1 MFRNVSHQKSLLKI
15 WEMRLVMLIC
25 YISLT
30 IELFNISVK
39 NRNWS
44 CFFLPVICDIFYI
57 IHMYGKFYTGYFN
70 KYGLLVMDSALIRR
84 RYRQTEL
91 KLDLL
96 SVLPFEI
103 ISLIFINTSYQLD
116 IYNYMKLNR
125 LLRIYFICRY
135 FGVRS
140 RLLNINVY
148 WTRTLYVVMWITLMV
163 QVTSAP

>member
-1 MFRNVSHQKSLLKI
+1 
-15 WEMRLVMLIC
+15 MRLVMLIC
-25 YISLT
+25 YISVT

-39 NRNWS
+39 NINWF
-44 CFFLPVICDIFYI
+44 CIFLPVVCDILYI
-57 IHMYGKFYTGYFN
+57 IHMYGKFYTGYFDE
-70 KYGLLVMDSALIRR
+70 YGLLVMDSALIRQQ
-84 RYRQTEL
+84 YLQTEF

-103 ISLIFINTSYQLD
+103 ISLFFINTSYQLD
-116 IYNYMKLNR
+116 IYNCMKLNR

-148 WTRTLYVVMWITLMV
+148 WTRTLYVIMWITLLV
-163 QVTSAP
+163 QVMNCMMNLLVRN